1 MNLGT
6 AKEILG
12 EEFSRDADFLYFVV
26 EKLKIS
32 KDAKI
37 LDVGTRQGHMAI
49 ILALYGYK
57 VITGEPEGTLWADW
71 KSSAK
76 KVKVEDMITFTPLNA
91 ENLPFEVDDFD
102 AIFLN
107 ATFHHLGDKKRAF
120 GELMRVLRYNG
131 ILVIIEFTDDGVEL
145 VRERYKGH
153 QDAVDPRNYVKYLDL
168 RVKVIE
174 SKYFNAYVYNKKE

>member
-26 EKLKIS
+26 GKLKIS
-32 KDAKI
+32 KNAKI
-37 LDVGTRQGHMAI
+37 LDVGTGQGHMAI
-49 ILALYGYK
+49 VLALYGYK

-76 KVKVEDMITFTPLNA
+76 KANVEDMITFTPLNA
-91 ENLPFEVDDFD
+91 ENLPFEVGDFD

-107 ATFHHLGDKKRAF
+107 ATFHHIGDKKRAF
-120 GELMRVLRYNG
+120 GELTRVLRYNG

-153 QDAVDPRNYVKYLDL
+153 QDAVYPSDYVKDIDL
-168 RVKVIE
+168 KVEVIE
-174 SKYFNAYVYNKKE
+174 SKYFNAYVYRKKE